1 MIEELPEL
9 RFTLTTALES
19 LQLGGRLIVV
29 TLRRKEVWACDGGF
43 CFFWGGVD
51 FRVILLF
58 FVWLTITYS
67 SDFCQTI

>member
-1 MIEELPEL
+1 M

-43 CFFWGGVD
+43 RGWVFE
-51 FRVILLF
+51 RILLVG
-58 FVWLTITYS
+58 FVWLGINIFIRYVLN
-67 SDFCQTI
+67 I